1 MVLAEKNRLPN
12 LMGPGLMR
20 TFAWA
25 ALALMASLAS
35 AQPVGSV
42 AHCSSGPSGAEP
54 KHLSL
59 EATSEVI
66 REIDDEA
73 TGDRW
78 LLERDQ
84 TNPGA
89 PGRMVRIESRG
100 SDLSGGGNGAKD
112 RAPAELRP
120 VIHAGDKVIVEEHT
134 AVVDARLEAVAL
146 ASAAIGAEFTA
157 RLKIGGVVV
166 RVVALAAGRAR
177 LASETE
183 VQP

>member
-1 MVLAEKNRLPN
+1 MALAEKNRLPD

-42 AHCSSGPSGAEP
+42 AHPRSDPSGAEP

-78 LLERDQ
+78 LLERDR
-84 TNPGA
+84 TNPAA

-100 SDLSGGGNGAKD
+100 SDLSGGGNGALD
-112 RAPAELRP
+112 RAPAQLRP
-120 VIHAGDKVIVEEHT
+120 VIHAGDEVIVEEHT
-134 AVVDARLEAVAL
+134 AAVDARLEARAL
-146 ASAAIGAEFTA
+146 ASAPIGAEFTA

-177 LASETE
+177 LASKTE